1 MALIWSIITKYNMAK
16 QLPKNEDIT
25 VDSLLRPSSW
35 DQYVGQDKIKKNLK
49 IILEAAKKRQEA
61 CDHLLFYG
69 QAGLGKTTLAYLV
82 AKELSSNLKVTSGPA
97 LEKMGDLAAVLT
109 NLEKGDS
116 LFIDE
121 AHRINKNIEE
131 VLYPAME
138 SRKLHL
144 MVGKGPAARMLSL
157 DLPPFTLIAATTRPD
172 LLSGPL
178 RSRFGASFRLDYYE
192 LPDIEAI
199 IKRSANLLGIEINSE
214 AMKIIATASRFTP
227 RVANRLL
234 KRVRDY
240 SEVNDIKKIDADA
253 ANKTLEMLEIDDL
266 GLEPHDRRL
275 LDIIIKKFNG
285 GPVGVNTLAAALN
298 DERGNIEDIY
308 EPYLMRLGLLSRTPS
323 GRVVTE
329 ETYKHLGIKPPEAT
343 LL

>member
-1 MALIWSIITKYNMAK
+1 MAK
-16 QLPKNEDIT
+16 QLPKNEEIT
-25 VDSLLRPSSW
+25 VDSLLRPANW
-35 DQYVGQDKIKKNLK
+35 EEYVGQEKTKKNLK

-82 AKELSSNLKVTSGPA
+82 AKELASNLKVTSGPA

-199 IKRSANLLGIEINSE
+199 IKRSASLLGLEIQPE
-214 AMKIIATASRFTP
+214 AIKIIAIASRFTP

-240 SEVNDIKKIDADA
+240 SEVNDIKKIDGNA
-253 ANKTLEMLEIDDL
+253 ASKTLEMLEVDDL

-308 EPYLMRLGLLSRTPS
+308 EPYLMRLGLLSRTSS
-323 GRVVTE
+323 GRMATE
-329 ETYKHLGIKPPEAT
+329 AAYKHLGIKPPEAT